1 MKATT
6 TKLQPGSYSTGTL
19 RAEDLFP
26 VLERAMRS
34 VDPAQADKAQDEWNT
49 TPSDWEQDEWRNE
62 IVADLMDA
70 LGEFCPEGHYFG
82 GHEGDGADFGVWP
95 A

>member
-6 TKLQPGSYSTGTL
+6 EQTLATGSYSHGTL

-34 VDPAQADKAQDEWNT
+34 VNPAKADKAQAEWNT
-49 TPSDWEQDEWRNE
+49 TSSDWEQDEWRNE

-70 LGEFCPEGHYFG
+70 LDE
-82 GHEGDGADFGVWP
+82 FGVMAFTKYSEP
-95 A
+95 NRSLIR